1 MCFPPATVRRL
12 HASWATSPPI
22 LRIRTFASRYPRC
35 PYRRSTSR
43 SVPALHCGQGRG
55 PMHPG
60 LFGAGMSGILD
71 WSHHRPG
78 GWYHCS
84 VDTVKRSAG
93 RSAVGAAAYA
103 TGTKLRHEDI
113 DQIYDFSRKGGV
125 SSSFT
130 VAREHAPEWMFEP
143 SALWNAAER
152 SEHRSNSVVARSADI
167 ALPHRGSAEDGLGK
181 KTRILDDMKTT
192 GPQEITSWR
201 AFVADRINQALAE
214 AGSDERVDS
223 RSLEAQGIGRE
234 ATGHLG
240 PVAAGLERKGVRS
253 ERGDRNRQIIEGRT
267 PLDDLVDELAGV
279 AAEITALEERRLDE
293 AYGPA
298 GDPSLKEPQFEH
310 VAEEPP
316 IAAEESY
323 PRTAEEARAALDAE
337 TAPYEAYLAEGR
349 EIAHEAEGVTW
360 WQRAGV
366 YGWEKAREV
375 VEAVR
380 GYWQN
385 FVESRRGP
393 ESDSPDQDG
402 PSMER

>member
-1 MCFPPATVRRL
+1 
-12 HASWATSPPI
+12 
-22 LRIRTFASRYPRC
+22 
-35 PYRRSTSR
+35 
-43 SVPALHCGQGRG
+43 
-55 PMHPG
+55 MHPG

-143 SALWNAAER
+143 GALWNAAER

-167 ALPHRGSAEDGLGK
+167 ALPHSVSAEERHQLARDAAVELVRRYNVAVTVALHEPGRYGDCRNHHAHLLWTTREVTEEGLGK